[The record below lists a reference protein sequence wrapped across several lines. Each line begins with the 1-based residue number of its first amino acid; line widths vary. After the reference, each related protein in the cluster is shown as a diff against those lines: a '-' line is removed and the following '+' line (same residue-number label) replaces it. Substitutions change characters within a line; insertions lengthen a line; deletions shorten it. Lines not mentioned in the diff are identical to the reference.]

1 MLLLRDNDTNR
12 GNKPLLTEERI
23 QVIIQL
29 FKTAT
34 LYGTRVRILTSKDIQ
49 EQMEKLSELKN
60 EHEVLG
66 STVDAHAQEIFEISY
81 VNKLQQQR
89 IQTKVSILIVDSKA
103 CLVKDLK
110 EYDSKNNGPDDE
122 VLSLATYSNSE
133 SFILTYISIFETLWT
148 QTELAQS
155 IMNQN

>member
-60 EHEVLG
+60 EH
-66 STVDAHAQEIFEISY
+66 EIFEISY